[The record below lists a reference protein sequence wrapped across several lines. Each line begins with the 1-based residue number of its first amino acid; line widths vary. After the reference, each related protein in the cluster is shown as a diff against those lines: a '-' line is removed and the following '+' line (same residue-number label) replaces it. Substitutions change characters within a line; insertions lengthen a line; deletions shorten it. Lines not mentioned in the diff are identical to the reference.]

1 MKRASLLTL
10 IVLVWGTGHAESAD
24 PNGAGYDAAR
34 WDPIHFKPA
43 ILEATDEQCLDCH
56 REVLESRIREA
67 SPAGL
72 KADQA
77 LAWYQTLDTY
87 QGDQETFHRRHLVS
101 DYATQVM
108 SLKCNTCHLGND
120 PREETAMSHAGGDPT
135 LIQRKHVEPEV
146 CLMCHGGF
154 SYQIMAVPGPWA
166 EYGAAFQDNCLLCHA
181 IFRTNR
187 HRVNYLKADA
197 IEALAK
203 NPQAHA
209 QTLYEELLAVPVIKG
224 RKTELERF
232 PGGHITTNPNPKPA
246 SWSGWK
252 RPRRRTT
259 CRVTSHERRAG
270 SPLPRRP
277 PQPHSTRLSQNHGG
291 RGRRRR
297 RGGPSADARGPGL
310 RLRALSPRR

>member
-43 ILEATDEQCLDCH
+43 ILEATDEQCLACH
-56 REVLESRIREA
+56 REVLESRVREA

-72 KADQA
+72 TADHA

-87 QGDQETFHRRHLVS
+87 QGDQETFHRRHLVT
-101 DYATQVM
+101 DFATQVM

-154 SYQIMAVPGPWA
+154 PYQIMAVPGPWA

-203 NPQAHA
+203 EN
-209 QTLYEELLAVPVIKG
+209 KDG
-224 RKTELERF
+224 CF
-232 PGGHITTNPNPKPA
+232 G
-246 SWSGWK
+246 
-252 RPRRRTT
+252 
-259 CRVTSHERRAG
+259 C
-270 SPLPRRP
+270 
-277 PQPHSTRLSQNHGG
+277 HGG
-291 RGRRRR
+291 RSWYRISFPYPRNPWPGMAEAVPDWAKGRPTESEARFLV
-297 RGGPSADARGPGL
+297 GVEATPAADNVQGNKP
-310 RLRALSPRR
+310 